1 VCDGSLAGDLVSPLL
16 GEHGS
21 AYAEEVQ
28 GFEKGGTTGFC
39 SARGGGVALRISYH
53 RWSGD
58 SYKDETVE
66 KLISTDGRQALKVG
80 TAKGY
85 TSASAGAL
93 FVPCPRNDDPDSKVQ
108 IQVEYLHHDGT
119 KETEAKAFRDLTL
132 ATARYVAQ
140 DLLQC
145 DGAESLRESTP

>member
-1 VCDGSLAGDLVSPLL
+1 VSPLL
-16 GEHGS
+16 GDHGS
-21 AYAEEVQ
+21 AYTEEVR
-28 GFEKGGTTGFC
+28 GFEKDGTTGFC
-39 SARGGGVALRISYH
+39 SVRGGGLALQISYH

-85 TSASAGAL
+85 TSDSAGAL
-93 FVPCPRNDDPDSKVQ
+93 FVPCPRKDDADSKVQ
-108 IQVEYLHHDGT
+108 IQAEYLHHDGT
-119 KETEAKAFRDLTL
+119 KETETKAFRDLTL

-145 DGAESLRESTP
+145 EGAESLSEPTP